1 MFEFIEHHHNLIFN
15 TLPAFFHNKWVIM
28 CINLVF
34 FYLLIK
40 LCNFIID
47 KFAAKII
54 EYIEHNAKR
63 NVRKDSIGA

>member
-28 CINLVF
+28 CINLIF

-47 KFAAKII
+47 KFA
-54 EYIEHNAKR
+54 
-63 NVRKDSIGA
+63 GAGHLLF